1 MDTASIISL
10 KDEAAQAKT
19 GVNKHDL
26 SAILRWAQN
35 RYAGRIAFASSLGL
49 EDQVIVD
56 ALVRHDID
64 IPVFTLDT
72 GRLFPQAYDLLAKT
86 EARYGIRI
94 KVLFPEARAVE
105 SMVAKHGVN
114 LFLASVEKRRE
125 CCRVRKVEP
134 LNRALSGLSAWV
146 TGLRREQADSR
157 SGMDLVEWDEKR
169 GLVKINPLADWSET
183 DVRRYVKEYDVPYN
197 LLHDRG
203 YPSIGCACC
212 TRAVEPGEDIRAGR
226 WWWEREG
233 KKECGLHGYCNHI
246 NDSKGVV

>member
-1 MDTASIISL
+1 MNGNSIATL
-10 KDEAAQAKT
+10 QAKAVDAST
-19 GVNKHDL
+19 SANGLDL
-26 SAILRWAQN
+26 PAILRWAQK
-35 RYAGRIAFASSLGL
+35 RYGGRIAFASSLGL

-56 ALVRHDID
+56 ALARHCID

-86 EARYGIRI
+86 ETRYGIRI
-94 KVLFPEARAVE
+94 NVLFPDTRGVE
-105 SMVAKHGVN
+105 SMVEAHGVN
-114 LFLASVEKRRE
+114 LFRESVELRRE

-157 SGMDLVEWDEKR
+157 NGLELVEWDEGH
-169 GLVKINPLADWSET
+169 GLVKINPLANWREA
-183 DVRRYVKEYDVPYN
+183 DVRHYVNEHEVPYN
-197 LLHDRG
+197 PLHDRSF
-203 YPSIGCACC
+203 PSIGCACC

-233 KKECGLHGYCNHI
+233 KKECGLHAHCAI
-246 NDSKGVV
+246 SKAEGNAT

>member
-10 KDEAAQAKT
+10 KDEAAQVKT
-19 GVNKHDL
+19 GVNMHDL

-49 EDQVIVD
+49 EDQVVVD

-72 GRLFPQAYDLLAKT
+72 GRLFPQAYDLLAQT
-86 EARYGIRI
+86 ETRYGIRI
-94 KVLFPEARAVE
+94 KILFPEAQAIE
-105 SMVAKHGVN
+105 SMVAEHGVN
-114 LFLASVEKRRE
+114 LFLVSVEKRRE

-134 LNRALSGLSAWV
+134 LNRALSGCSAWV

-157 SGMDLVEWDEKR
+157 SGMDLVEWDERHK
-169 GLVKINPLADWSET
+169 LMKINPLADWSET

-212 TRAVEPGEDIRAGR
+212 TRAVTPGEDIRAGR

-233 KKECGLHGYCNHI
+233 KKECGLHGYCNRI
-246 NDSKGVV
+246 NGSKGVI